1 MKIINKIILVFC
13 VVLLL
18 LCFVGCNKA
27 IKDNDSAPQNP
38 TASQQPETSS
48 DGKNNITNNNG
59 SKPNTLPNNNV
70 QSLPDDFVNNADS
83 DDEIDSGDLD
93 GGSSEDKL
101 QNSDNSQDNKPS
113 GNDEE
118 IEYDDN
124 SGWSSGWN

>member
-1 MKIINKIILVFC
+1 MKITNKIVLTFC

-27 IKDNDSAPQNP
+27 IKDNNSDIKNP
-38 TASQQPETSS
+38 SVSQQSETSS
-48 DGKNNITNNNG
+48 DGKNNTTNNNG
-59 SKPNTLPNNNV
+59 TQPNTLPNNNV

-83 DDEIDSGDLD
+83 NDEIDSGDLD
-93 GGSSEDKL
+93 GGSSEDKP
-101 QNSDNSQDNKPS
+101 QSSDNSQDDKPS

-118 IEYDDN
+118 IEYDDS